1 MHTPHPHRDSTRHPY
16 LPNPPTHA
24 HTRTHTR
31 THAHTRTHTHT
42 HRLSPLSTLHSHA
55 DQVIRGIYEPFVAEW
70 RAAFPSSL
78 LVLRAED
85 LYDDKAASRAKLRAF
100 LGIEIEHE
108 IEIEIEPP
116 ASQSRSRS
124 RSGDA
129 DAAAGLPSLSYAQ
142 QHAASLAK
150 PDNAHKA
157 APMHAHTRQ
166 KLAAFYRPHSQRL
179 ATLLQDPKFAWE

>member
-1 MHTPHPHRDSTRHPY
+1 MTPPATHTSPTHPHTH
-16 LPNPPTHA
+16 THA
-24 HTRTHTR
+24 HTHARTHTR
-31 THAHTRTHTHT
+31 AHTHT

-85 LYDDKAASRAKLRAF
+85 LYDDKEATRAKLRAF
-100 LGIEIEHE
+100 LGIEIEIE
-108 IEIEIEPP
+108 PQIEIAPP
-116 ASQSRSRS
+116 ASRSQS

-166 KLAAFYRPHSQRL
+166 KLGAFYRPHSQRL